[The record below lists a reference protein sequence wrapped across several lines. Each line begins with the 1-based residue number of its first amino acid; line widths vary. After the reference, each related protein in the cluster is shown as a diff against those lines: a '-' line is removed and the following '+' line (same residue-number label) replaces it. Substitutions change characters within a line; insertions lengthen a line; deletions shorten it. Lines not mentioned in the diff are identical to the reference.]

1 MAPPKQPRKQPI
13 VLRGDGEMREEWDG
27 SGALMMTSDE
37 EAACPFGGGGAER
50 EGDEAPRVVT
60 VKLTQLA
67 SDRWRDGTRVAEPRE
82 GLN

>member
-37 EAACPFGGGGAER
+37 AVRRKRRSAASGNGQ
-50 EGDEAPRVVT
+50 VI
-60 VKLTQLA
+60 KLT
-67 SDRWRDGTRVAEPRE
+67 
-82 GLN
+82 

>member
-50 EGDEAPRVVT
+50 
-60 VKLTQLA
+60 
-67 SDRWRDGTRVAEPRE
+67 
-82 GLN
+82 